1 MFEEKAVHPID
12 VLKAMFPDVSAVE
25 IKAVLSIHVWAPTLY
40 HKTIITFFIAST
52 IIIKYELMKMVGG
65 LA

>member
-25 IKAVLSIHVWAPTLY
+25 IIAVLYACMGAN
-40 HKTIITFFIAST
+40 II
-52 IIIKYELMKMVGG
+52 L
-65 LA
+65 